1 MTKERRTPRSRATG
15 SLRPYEQVVIEAVR
29 PSIEAGRFAAKAL
42 VGENFAVEASVFRHG
57 HERLRAA
64 LRWRVPHETTF
75 HEAPMTLFN
84 PGLDLW
90 RAEIPLER
98 VGRHHYRVVAWK
110 DPYATWVEELG
121 KRVRAAQA
129 DVSSEIAEGLAL
141 VARVARNVR
150 GDARCDVDALLQQ
163 MHEAASDPVR
173 LFSLRAGRRRDSTGG
188 RAVRPASP

>member
-15 SLRPYEQVVIEAVR
+15 SLRPCEQAVIEAVR

-42 VGENFAVEASVFRHG
+42 VGENFAVEAFVFRHG

-64 LRWRVPHETTF
+64 LRWRVPNETTF

-110 DPYATWVEELG
+110 DPYASWVEELG
-121 KRVRAAQA
+121 KRVWAAQA
-129 DVSSEIAEGLAL
+129 DVSSEIAEG
-141 VARVARNVR
+141 
-150 GDARCDVDALLQQ
+150 
-163 MHEAASDPVR
+163 PR
-173 LFSLRAGRRRDSTGG
+173 LGRSSGKECPRR
-188 RAVRPASP
+188 RAVRRRRASAADARGRLGSGATLQPSRWKTT